1 MNKREM
7 KTATDGDL
15 IAEYVR
21 AVADLASN
29 FVLDRGIVQLQR
41 NVKNFETE
49 LLKRGI
55 LTQKQIDRIC
65 M

>member
-7 KTATDGDL
+7 KAATDGDL

-41 NVKNFETE
+41 NVKNFEAK